1 MATKIKIAALVL
13 VAAFGLWLAFQ
24 NGVEGSLPS
33 SWNCAGSRSLLCL
46 QR

>member
-13 VAAFGLWLAFQ
+13 VAAFGLWLTFQ
-24 NGVEGSLPS
+24 HGVEGSLSS
-33 SWNCAGSRSLLCL
+33 SWNCAAARSLICL